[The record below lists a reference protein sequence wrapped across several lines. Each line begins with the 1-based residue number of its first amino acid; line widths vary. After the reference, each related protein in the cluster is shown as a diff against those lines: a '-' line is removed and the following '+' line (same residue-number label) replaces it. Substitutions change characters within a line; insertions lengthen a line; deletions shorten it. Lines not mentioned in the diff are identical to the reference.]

1 MKIFICVNDLQG
13 IEKESY
19 DPVKIINKEALN
31 QEVSGIFFYS
41 KSVNDLADKT
51 KSSIWLS
58 FAREKNI
65 PIYAC
70 TNSLTSRNL
79 LKKISPTV
87 EITGLGQLI
96 EGVLSSEKTIVI
108 GKI

>member
-19 DPVKIINKEALN
+19 DPAKIINKVALN
-31 QEVSGIFFYS
+31 QEVLGIFFYS
-41 KSVNDLADKT
+41 HSVNDLAEKT

-58 FAREKNI
+58 FAKEKNI

-96 EGVLSSEKTIVI
+96 EGVLYSKKTIVI
-108 GKI
+108 GSI